1 MGAKEDASSMFML
14 LRKFFLLLKLDFL
27 IGCEVEQRLN
37 AFSYVFRRK
46 RSVRTSFQV

>member
-1 MGAKEDASSMFML
+1 MGANEDESVFML

>member
-1 MGAKEDASSMFML
+1 MGANEDVSMFMW

-46 RSVRTSFQV
+46 RSVGTSFQV